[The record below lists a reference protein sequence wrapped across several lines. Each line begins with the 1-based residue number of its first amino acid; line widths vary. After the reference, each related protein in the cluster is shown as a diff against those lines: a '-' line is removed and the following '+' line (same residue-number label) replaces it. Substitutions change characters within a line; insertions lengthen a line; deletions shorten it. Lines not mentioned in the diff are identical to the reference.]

1 MNPTLNVSDS
11 TRLASLVLA
20 DNMES
25 SAKAMSEEVNSITAE
40 RINGEQ
46 LVDKSKIGAELLK
59 QQVKM
64 TVSTT
69 PDPVS
74 QHKAN
79 FEQASA
85 YLESEQFHT
94 AMEMAHT
101 QSTSFTINLFDRGF
115 SLFLML
121 QEVFEQ
127 MRDNLKSLTGSLV
140 SLREKVNIAHRD
152 NIIVKGREAMA
163 MGISSAV
170 VGAAVSGI
178 GTSSLVKNTNA
189 AKRDMVDLGKTLPQK
204 KLTLDMNKSTL
215 DAMPA
220 SDVNTRLE
228 MKRSIANLEED
239 IASDHSRYDIAR
251 SKTDLNQVKGM
262 AIQGGGQTVSGVIEG
277 SSRAMDAEN
286 AAAEN
291 LTEVTTQV
299 LTETQERN
307 EDSANQMREAL
318 QEALRSAVALTN
330 AQSQLYSSLASNIR

>member
-1 MNPTLNVSDS
+1 MNSTLNISDS
-11 TRLASLVLA
+11 TKLASLVLA
-20 DNMES
+20 DNMDS
-25 SAKAMSEEVNSITAE
+25 SAKAMSEEVNTLTAT
-40 RINGEQ
+40 RINGEKLADNSQ
-46 LVDKSKIGAELLK
+46 LGAEFL
-59 QQVKM
+59 QQQIKS

-69 PDPVS
+69 PEVVS

-85 YLESEQFHT
+85 YFGSEQFSI
-94 AMEMAHT
+94 AMEMVHN
-101 QSTSFTINLFDRGF
+101 QSPAFVMNLFDRGF

-140 SLREKVNIAHRD
+140 SLREKVSVAHRD
-152 NIIVKGREAMA
+152 NIVTKGREAMA

-170 VGAAVSGI
+170 LGATVSGI
-178 GTSSLVKNTNA
+178 GTASLVKNTNA
-189 AKRDMVDLGKTLPQK
+189 AKKDMVDLGNTLPQK

-228 MKRSIANLEED
+228 MKKSIANLEQD
-239 IASDHSRYDIAR
+239 IASDNSRYDIAR

-262 AIQGGGQTVSGVIEG
+262 AIQGAGQTVSGVIDG
-277 SSRAMDAEN
+277 STQAMN
-286 AAAEN
+286 AQNQAAEN
-291 LTEVTTQV
+291 LTETSMQT
-299 LTETQERN
+299 LTETQEKN
-307 EDSANQMREAL
+307 EDLANQMREAL

-330 AQSQLYSSLASNIR
+330 AQSQLYSSIASSIR